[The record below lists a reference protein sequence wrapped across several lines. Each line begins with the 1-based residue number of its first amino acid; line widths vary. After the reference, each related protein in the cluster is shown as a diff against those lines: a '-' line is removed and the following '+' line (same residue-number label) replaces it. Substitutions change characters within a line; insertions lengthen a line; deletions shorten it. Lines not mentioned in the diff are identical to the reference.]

1 MRSQK
6 RMGLCQ
12 EQEGN
17 RVVTFSIITYEQ
29 NNVAIIHSP
38 KMVADHKWI
47 TPIIQSAA
55 IEYIIGLSPL
65 RTVL

>member
-17 RVVTFSIITYEQ
+17 RVVTFSIIRYEQ

-47 TPIIQSAA
+47 TSII
-55 IEYIIGLSPL
+55 P
-65 RTVL
+65 T